1 MFKFK
6 ANHHHRTYLR
16 QEFFIINEILKIRG
30 IQWNGTVSQQGGGR
44 LPILFLGLDFI
55 HHSRANTR
63 HVHITPTMFKT
74 LTSLFRHF
82 MNISVVIP
90 MTLHFNLIKDNS
102 FDISLRYQILN
113 SNHILMTC
121 YQEVSLS
128 VLQDEIWMHFLSLSQ
143 VSKHISNKQKSNK
156 EFETKEELGREGGH

>member
-1 MFKFK
+1 
-6 ANHHHRTYLR
+6 
-16 QEFFIINEILKIRG
+16 
-30 IQWNGTVSQQGGGR
+30 
-44 LPILFLGLDFI
+44 
-55 HHSRANTR
+55 
-63 HVHITPTMFKT
+63 
-74 LTSLFRHF
+74 
-82 MNISVVIP
+82 

-143 VSKHISNKQKSNK
+143 VSKHISNKQKFNK
-156 EFETKEELGREGGH
+156 ELETKEELGREVGH